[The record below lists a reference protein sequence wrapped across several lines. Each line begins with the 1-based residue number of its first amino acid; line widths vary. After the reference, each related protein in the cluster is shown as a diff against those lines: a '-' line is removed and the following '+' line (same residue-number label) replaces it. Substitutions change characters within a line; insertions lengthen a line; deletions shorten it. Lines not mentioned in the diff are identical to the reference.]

1 LKDIDLNDMESVVAK
16 LQEAMRKNQ
25 GGNPKPVE
33 KNKVAWSSDESSE
46 DKPVT
51 S

>member
-1 LKDIDLNDMESVVAK
+1 MESVVAK

-33 KNKVAWSSDESSE
+33 KDKKVAWSSDESPE
-46 DKPVT
+46 DKQVT

>member
-1 LKDIDLNDMESVVAK
+1 MTDIDLNDMESVVAK

-25 GGNPKPVE
+25 GGNAKPVE
-33 KNKVAWSSDESSE
+33 TGKVAWSSDESPE